1 MSRSPTALALD
12 PRSRTAAW
20 AIGAGGAAV
29 GLGALLLGIQ
39 FDANGRLSGT
49 GYASLAIGAL
59 LAVAAQLARLRGAA
73 SFPRDPL
80 GAFAAIASF
89 FGLAALLGAVL
100 APGGPWMFAEVCL
113 LLALL
118 VLRRP
123 NSTASARWLDGG
135 TLAVLG
141 LLLLFRLWVTYQ
153 GSEHRWQ
160 VMSLDVPVI
169 AWIPLE
175 LLAPIQSVSLGSF
188 TPHELGFPPAGLD
201 FGVTTTAWALGFA
214 LALGGLLALQA
225 GAREHENDRIDAL
238 IHTLPSELAALVER
252 LLPEDEWE
260 SLGLHGLP
268 ERRLAKRIEAL
279 VAERI
284 RRQRDFQ
291 AAWEASALLART
303 NPGGFSGG
311 ILQALADPG
320 APRTRAAREATIE
333 GER

>member
-1 MSRSPTALALD
+1 MNASPAAALVLD

-20 AIGAGGAAV
+20 AIGCGGAAA

-39 FDANGRLSGT
+39 FDANGALSGT
-49 GYASLAIGAL
+49 GYASFAIGAL
-59 LAVAAQLARLRGAA
+59 LALAAGLARYGGAA
-73 SFPRDPL
+73 GFPRDPL
-80 GAFAAIASF
+80 GAFAAVASF
-89 FGLAALLGAVL
+89 LGLAALLGGVL

-113 LLALL
+113 LLALF

-123 NSTASARWLDGG
+123 PAPGASRWIGG
-135 TLAVLG
+135 ATLAALALMLV
-141 LLLLFRLWVTYQ
+141 FRLWVTYQ

-160 VMSLDVPVI
+160 VIAVDVPVL

-175 LLAPIQSVSLGSF
+175 LLAPVQSVSLGSF

-214 LALGGLLALQA
+214 FALAGLVALQA

-238 IHTLPSELAALVER
+238 IHTLPAELAALVEK

-260 SLGLHGLP
+260 SLGLHGLS

-279 VAERI
+279 VGERI
-284 RRQRDFQ
+284 RRQREFQ
-291 AAWEASALLART
+291 AAWESSALLART

-311 ILQALADPG
+311 ILQALADRG
-320 APRTRAAREATIE
+320 VRREREASG